1 MPFMGNPFAPL
12 CLVVALGNGAQEGS
26 MLFTCYLSAA
36 NSFVAY
42 SKSPALCERSVHKD
56 DLVTGVSSLS
66 FALQQL
72 RIQIN
77 VAKAKCFNAL
87 YVNGEFLVKWCFRSL
102 FMVERKSVAGGIFA
116 ALVCL

>member
-1 MPFMGNPFAPL
+1 
-12 CLVVALGNGAQEGS
+12 
-26 MLFTCYLSAA
+26 MLFVC
-36 NSFVAY
+36 
-42 SKSPALCERSVHKD
+42 SKLLLHISKAHHCVKEVHKD

-116 ALVCL
+116 ALVRLIL